1 MASALDNAIV
11 NPAVFGDE
19 SEIHRLLGDL
29 RKTDPVHWTEPDG
42 FRPFWA
48 VTKHA
53 DILEIERL
61 NDQFHNEPRSVL
73 ISMEAEKNLAAMW
86 GGPDPKTGRVSP
98 LRTLIDMDGSDHRA
112 YRGLTQAWFMPPNL
126 KKLEARVNELAKRYV
141 DRMQEKGPQCDFTKE
156 IAVYYPLHVIMSI
169 MGVPESDEP
178 LMLKLTQELFG
189 GGDPDMRRS
198 EREGDTNV
206 ISDFFTYFN
215 TITEE
220 RRKCPGEDLATV
232 IATGKVNGCPLGPLE
247 TASYY
252 IIVATAGHDTTS
264 SSIAGGLQALIQN
277 PDQMQKLRERPEL
290 LNNAVDEIIR
300 WVTPVQHFMRTNVG
314 APYTLRGR
322 KIETGQQLMLYYISG
337 NRDEDVWPEPFKFDV
352 TRENNRHVAFGYGAH
367 LCLGQHLAKME
378 IRAFF
383 KELLARLESIELT
396 GQPKRVQST
405 FVSGLKT
412 LPVRYKL
419 RAAS

>member
-1 MASALDNAIV
+1 MASVLDNAIV

-19 SEIHRLLGDL
+19 SEIHRLLGEL

-73 ISMEAEKNLAAMW
+73 MSMEAEKNLAAMW

-232 IATGKVNGCPLGPLE
+232 IAAGKVNGCPLGPLE